1 MGLDRTVAAWLAAR
15 ITDYVQAMKRA
26 DAARKC
32 TATMTMPP
40 ETNSDDVIAA
50 LRRWEGRRG

>member
-1 MGLDRTVAAWLAAR
+1 MGLDRTVAAWLAGR

-26 DAARKC
+26 TAARKR
-32 TATMTMPP
+32 TVTMNMSP